1 MALASAQTCTI
12 QISIPEKIMG
22 YPKQSLEK
30 KNLFVK
36 KYDEIRRL
44 DGINICITGLKV
56 CFRRKGSCAKHS
68 SKLSILLFCEI

>member
-1 MALASAQTCTI
+1 MALASAQACTI

-44 DGINICITGLKV
+44 DGT
-56 CFRRKGSCAKHS
+56 FSSETERRNGVVTSRG
-68 SKLSILLFCEI
+68 FCCVDPIIKPGGEY